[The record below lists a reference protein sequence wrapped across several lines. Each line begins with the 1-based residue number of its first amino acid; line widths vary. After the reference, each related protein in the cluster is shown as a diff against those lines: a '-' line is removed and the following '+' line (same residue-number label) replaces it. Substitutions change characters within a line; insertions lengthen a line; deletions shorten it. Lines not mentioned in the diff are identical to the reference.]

1 MKATDMTETELEI
14 MEALWAKGEPL
25 FLGELL
31 EYFNFR
37 TGKDWKKQTM
47 NTCLFRMQQK
57 SLVEAVGGGRYKRY
71 VPLIT
76 REKYTADASRAFL
89 DRNYGGSFARMF
101 AALSGGEQIDK
112 EEIRELRRKLEEWEK
127 Q

>member
-37 TGKDWKKQTM
+37 
-47 NTCLFRMQQK
+47 NTFLFRMQQK

>member
-1 MKATDMTETELEI
+1 MYRYPIVRENLR
-14 MEALWAKGEPL
+14 AKYYL
-25 FLGELL
+25 SA
-31 EYFNFR
+31 
-37 TGKDWKKQTM
+37 
-47 NTCLFRMQQK
+47 
-57 SLVEAVGGGRYKRY
+57 SLAVGLIQQ
-71 VPLIT
+71 PLIT
-76 REKYTADASRAFL
+76 REEYTADASRAFL